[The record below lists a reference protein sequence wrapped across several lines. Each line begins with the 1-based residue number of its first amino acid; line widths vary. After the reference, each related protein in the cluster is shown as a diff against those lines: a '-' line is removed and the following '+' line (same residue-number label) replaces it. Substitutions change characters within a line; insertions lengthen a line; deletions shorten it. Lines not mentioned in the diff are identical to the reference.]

1 MWKQCFLNDFLLS
14 MLSKKCCKIICMS
27 NPTHVKNDDWECGTT
42 STVLEL
48 QQGIILEIS
57 LKLPSFLF

>member
-1 MWKQCFLNDFLLS
+1 
-14 MLSKKCCKIICMS
+14 MS

>member
-1 MWKQCFLNDFLLS
+1 
-14 MLSKKCCKIICMS
+14 MS
-27 NPTHVKNDDWECGTT
+27 NPTHVENDDWECGTT

-48 QQGIILEIS
+48 QQVIILEIS